1 MLPRIQRTRLVATLV
16 SLACCVARTYPA
28 HAQTAVTACEQVVEG
43 DAYLP
48 GDLDCPPG
56 TEAAI
61 ELRSQGSLDM
71 RGFSIHGGEFG
82 VLCSGPHK
90 MEAGVEIYVYT
101 ACRVFGGGTIDGQ
114 SVQGIDGSRVDIADL
129 TISVAATD
137 PTKSVQPLA
146 ITAHK
151 GLRFT
156 NLNLQLAGTVPGIQ
170 CNGGVK
176 GTGLTVSGGGTVIDN
191 ARSVKIDG
199 VTASGY
205 SRFAPYARTVRL
217 TNASLTDGTE
227 AIGEVPG
234 VSLTRGVTLTNSV
247 VTGHSGTAI
256 RAQHIKLVGSSVT
269 GNALDLH
276 ADFPPRLV
284 SSTCET
290 SNGWGVCSND

>member
-1 MLPRIQRTRLVATLV
+1 MLPVIRHIRLVATMV
-16 SLACCVARTYPA
+16 SVACFVASTYPA

-43 DAYLP
+43 DGYLT

-56 TEAAI
+56 TEAAV

-114 SVQGIDGSRVDIADL
+114 SVQGIDGSRVDVADL
-129 TISVAATD
+129 TISEAATD
-137 PTKSVQPLA
+137 PTRSVPPLA

-170 CNGGVK
+170 CLGSVT
-176 GTGLTVSGGGTVIDN
+176 GTGLTVTGGGFAIDG
-191 ARSVKIDG
+191 ARTVKIDG

-205 SRFAPYARTVRL
+205 FAQSARTVKL
-217 TNASLTDGTE
+217 ANASLAGGTT
-227 AIGEVPG
+227 AISEV
-234 VSLTRGVTLTNSV
+234 TRAVTLTNSV